1 MLAYPVFHINLIFPY
16 IFSAEGFDFDM
27 NMGVTCSSPTAD
39 IVDSISALP
48 PIISSSSVIENKS
61 STIQSNTNQPT
72 NISISADESTMQ
84 TGRDRG
90 MSFELF
96 SFAQHEVLQT
106 SDPVDLNDEALN
118 GGRPRGDSIIFDP
131 VSFSDGNEEAAF
143 QRIQQAAAQND
154 NTSNELGMINA
165 PVFDSSSTQ

>member
-1 MLAYPVFHINLIFPY
+1 MLKYPVFRIILIFTY
-16 IFSAEGFDFDM
+16 IFPAEGFDFDM
-27 NMGVTCSSPTAD
+27 NMGVTCSSPPAD

-61 STIQSNTNQPT
+61 STIQSTTNQQT
-72 NISISADESTMQ
+72 INSISTDESTMQ
-84 TGRDRG
+84 PGRDRG

-96 SFAQHEVLQT
+96 SFAQHEVLPS
-106 SDPVDLNDEALN
+106 SDLVDLNDEALN

-143 QRIQQAAAQND
+143 QRIQQAAAQNN
-154 NTSNELGMINA
+154 NTSNELGMINT
-165 PVFDSSSTQ
+165 PVFDSRSTQ